1 MTKVACYYR
10 VSTKGQENRGTIENQ
25 EFKCEEHCSR
35 EGYEV
40 VGKFKDSAVSGNSII
55 DSRPQGAKL
64 MKLLRSGRISG
75 IVTVHIDRLTRSDSA
90 QERGLIVDE
99 LKAANAFL
107 DQVDAG
113 KLDFGEEFSEMVGT
127 LESYFAA
134 KWSKDMAKKCQA
146 GRERALRENR
156 HAGGSTPFGVRW
168 IKPTDPQKDKGR
180 WAIKKQEYRTL
191 KKAIKMVKQGYSLYS
206 VVKYFNANLRRY
218 PPRKKGNNLRWAQ
231 GTLWYMLNR
240 TDFCFTGIR
249 KDGLDTGIRLFP
261 KKEIQEVRNL
271 IKLKRRNSG
280 TTDSSQGQVTSKEI
294 DTFLLKRLIRCE
306 CGWHLGVDSSKVHHR
321 YYRCSRCRYRLK
333 ADEVDRKIWNEFYYI
348 LTDKDQLRKAV
359 LDGKYAV
366 DSEEMLK
373 AKKEICNAEI
383 TLEKIEKRKA
393 LIIQLLREEDLSSHY
408 ASLKATLIQ
417 LKEKEEEAKETKQ
430 RAELNLSNPKIVD
443 RAIAAASKAVASMLE
458 KLSRLERLSNLSE
471 LLETNESEKFLSP
484 DAGIELELWSTF
496 FSTIEARKCG
506 IPVDMVKQCVLEQKR
521 AILKAEI
528 SRGKLILANRK
539 GGYLSVG
546 GEHDFCGSK

>member
-35 EGYEV
+35 EGEEGG
-40 VGKFKDSAVSGNSII
+40 GKCKDSAVSGNSII

-127 LESYFAA
+127 LEGYFAA
-134 KWSKDMAKKCQA
+134 KWRKDMAKKCQA

-206 VVKYFNANLRRY
+206 VVNYFNANLRR
-218 PPRKKGNNLRWAQ
+218 
-231 GTLWYMLNR
+231 
-240 TDFCFTGIR
+240 
-249 KDGLDTGIRLFP
+249 
-261 KKEIQEVRNL
+261 
-271 IKLKRRNSG
+271 
-280 TTDSSQGQVTSKEI
+280 
-294 DTFLLKRLIRCE
+294 
-306 CGWHLGVDSSKVHHR
+306 
-321 YYRCSRCRYRLK
+321 
-333 ADEVDRKIWNEFYYI
+333 
-348 LTDKDQLRKAV
+348 
-359 LDGKYAV
+359 
-366 DSEEMLK
+366 
-373 AKKEICNAEI
+373 
-383 TLEKIEKRKA
+383 
-393 LIIQLLREEDLSSHY
+393 
-408 ASLKATLIQ
+408 
-417 LKEKEEEAKETKQ
+417 
-430 RAELNLSNPKIVD
+430 
-443 RAIAAASKAVASMLE
+443 
-458 KLSRLERLSNLSE
+458 
-471 LLETNESEKFLSP
+471 
-484 DAGIELELWSTF
+484 
-496 FSTIEARKCG
+496 
-506 IPVDMVKQCVLEQKR
+506 
-521 AILKAEI
+521 
-528 SRGKLILANRK
+528 
-539 GGYLSVG
+539 
-546 GEHDFCGSK
+546 